1 METGGRTR
9 RILFG
14 LESRA
19 NEFRAR
25 ALVVTRR
32 RAALGVPARVHRL
45 APGALPATRHS
56 EAATLK
62 DLLQEP
68 LEADQ

>member
-9 RILFG
+9 RILIG

-25 ALVVTRR
+25 ALVVRVR

-45 APGALPATRHS
+45 APDVPPETRHS

-62 DLLQEP
+62 DLPREP
-68 LEADQ
+68 LEGDQ